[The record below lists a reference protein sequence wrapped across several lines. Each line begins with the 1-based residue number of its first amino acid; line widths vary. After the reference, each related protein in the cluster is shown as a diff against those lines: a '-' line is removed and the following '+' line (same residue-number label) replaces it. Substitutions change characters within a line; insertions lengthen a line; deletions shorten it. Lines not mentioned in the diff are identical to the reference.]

1 MFLCRLKFN
10 CSIYLSRILL
20 SLGVIFID
28 KLLLLVR
35 HKGVQLSVVGHEDGP
50 EEAPDD
56 RQTAVDVEDSLPAVS
71 SGDDARS
78 WNRDHSPQG
87 STWLD

>member
-28 KLLLLVR
+28 QLLLLVR

-50 EEAPDD
+50 EETPDD
-56 RQTAVDVEDSLPAVS
+56 CQTSVDVEDGLPPVS
-71 SGDDARS
+71 SGDDTGCG
-78 WNRDHSPQG
+78 NGDHS
-87 STWLD
+87 SE